1 MSFLFGRARTRPA
14 VDLPKQARDHVT
26 KLEGPNGAAKVGYTP
41 QISLALARSLTSTSY
56 TGRRA
61 RESPEPDEVY
71 PTRNPWYASHIQ
83 PLLMSA
89 FNFRSESDSSPEQIY
104 QLVTGLIE
112 EDLLYLLAVNL
123 WRLPFESRKDTQVIF
138 SYVFRFRPPTASPK
152 SDPLALSYVV
162 NNRPQVLL
170 ELCRGYEHKESA
182 TPAGSVLREVL
193 KSEAAAAIILY
204 DDNEE
209 SGSSNKGINLI
220 DRDRRQSGEGV
231 FWRFFDWVD
240 KSSFEVAA
248 DAFTT
253 FRELLTKHKE
263 LVPRYLSVNFD
274 LFFDKYNNI
283 LVQSNSYV
291 TKRQSIKLLGEIL
304 LDRSN
309 YSVMTAYVDRGEHL
323 KICMNLLRD
332 DRKMVQYEGF
342 HVFKVFVANP
352 HKSIAVQ
359 KILLMNREKLLTF
372 LSHFL
377 EDRTDDEQFIDE
389 REFLIKQIRNMP
401 PNPVPPQRHG
411 MPGGG

>member
-26 KLEGPNGAAKVGYTP
+26 KLEGPNGIAKAEELAKVLNQMKFILQGTQGIYAP
-41 QISLALARSLTSTSY
+41 SILHFLALATHTNL
-56 TGRRA
+56 G
-61 RESPEPDEVY
+61 
-71 PTRNPWYASHIQ
+71 
-83 PLLMSA
+83 
-89 FNFRSESDSSPEQIY
+89 SESDSSPEQIY

-182 TPAGSVLREVL
+182 TPAGTVLREVL

-204 DDNEE
+204 DDDEE
-209 SGSSNKGINLI
+209 SGSSSKGINLI
-220 DRDRRQSGEGV
+220 DRDRRQSGNGV

-352 HKSIAVQ
+352 HKSVAVQ

-401 PNPVPPQRHG
+401 PNPVAPQRHG
-411 MPGGG
+411 IPGGG

>member
-1 MSFLFGRARTRPA
+1 MVSIPR
-14 VDLPKQARDHVT
+14 LPWTMATNV
-26 KLEGPNGAAKVGYTP
+26 
-41 QISLALARSLTSTSY
+41 
-56 TGRRA
+56 
-61 RESPEPDEVY
+61 ESE
-71 PTRNPWYASHIQ
+71 A
-83 PLLMSA
+83 
-89 FNFRSESDSSPEQIY
+89 DSSPEQIY

-220 DRDRRQSGEGV
+220 DRDRRQSGDGV
-231 FWRFFDWVD
+231 FWRFFDWID

-253 FRELLTKHKE
+253 FRVRRPDPLATANLELRVRFLTFCSIFRNFSRNTRS
-263 LVPRYLSVNFD
+263 LFRGTCRSTSTSSSTSTITYL
-274 LFFDKYNNI
+274 YNPT
-283 LVQSNSYV
+283 VMSPSD
-291 TKRQSIKLLGEIL
+291 SP
-304 LDRSN
+304 SN
-309 YSVMTAYVDRGEHL
+309 YSARSCWTA
-323 KICMNLLRD
+323 
-332 DRKMVQYEGF
+332 QT
-342 HVFKVFVANP
+342 
-352 HKSIAVQ
+352 IA
-359 KILLMNREKLLTF
+359 L
-372 LSHFL
+372 
-377 EDRTDDEQFIDE
+377 
-389 REFLIKQIRNMP
+389 
-401 PNPVPPQRHG
+401 
-411 MPGGG
+411 

>member
-1 MSFLFGRARTRPA
+1 MAFLFGRGRSRTNTI
-14 VDLPKQARDHVT
+14 DLSKQAKDHVLRLDGPGGPT
-26 KLEGPNGAAKVGYTP
+26 KAEELAKVLNQMKLVLQGV
-41 QISLALARSLTSTSY
+41 
-56 TGRRA
+56 
-61 RESPEPDEVY
+61 PDYE
-71 PTRNPWYASHIQ
+71 TT
-83 PLLMSA
+83 
-89 FNFRSESDSSPEQIY
+89 PEQVY
-104 QLVTGLIE
+104 SLVTGLIE
-112 EDLLYLLAVNL
+112 EDLLFLLAQNL
-123 WRLPFESRKDTQVIF
+123 HRLPFEARKDTQVIF

-152 SDPLALSYVV
+152 TDPVALSYVV
-162 NNRPQVLL
+162 NNRPEVLL

-204 DDNEE
+204 DDGEQP
-209 SGSSNKGINLI
+209 GSSLKGVTAI
-220 DRDRRQSGEGV
+220 DRERPQTGSGV
-231 FWRFFDWVD
+231 FWRFFDWID

-263 LVPRYLSVNFD
+263 LVPRYLAVNFE
-274 LFFDKYNNI
+274 LFFDKYNTI

-309 YSVMTAYVDRGEHL
+309 YNVMTAYVDRGEHL
-323 KICMNLLRD
+323 KICMNLLRS

-359 KILLMNREKLLTF
+359 KILLMNRDKLLSF

-377 EDRTDDEQFIDE
+377 EDRTEDEQFIDE
-389 REFLIKQIRNMP
+389 REFLIKQIKNMP
-401 PNPVPPQRHG
+401 SNPVPPARQ
-411 MPGGG
+411 PQPV

>member
-1 MSFLFGRARTRPA
+1 MAFLFGRGRSRTNTI
-14 VDLPKQARDHVT
+14 DLSKQAKDHVLKLDGPGGPT
-26 KLEGPNGAAKVGYTP
+26 KAEELAKVLN
-41 QISLALARSLTSTSY
+41 QMKLALQGVPEYEST
-56 TGRRA
+56 
-61 RESPEPDEVY
+61 
-71 PTRNPWYASHIQ
+71 
-83 PLLMSA
+83 
-89 FNFRSESDSSPEQIY
+89 PEQMY
-104 QLVTGLIE
+104 SLVQGLIE
-112 EDLLYLLAVNL
+112 EDLLFLLAQNL
-123 WRLPFESRKDTQVIF
+123 HRLPFEARKDTQVIF
-138 SYVFRFRPPTASPK
+138 SYVFRFRPTTASPK
-152 SDPLALSYVV
+152 TDPVALSYVV
-162 NNRPQVLL
+162 NNRPEVLL

-193 KSEAAAAIILY
+193 KNEAAAAIILY
-204 DDNEE
+204 DDGEQP
-209 SGSSNKGINLI
+209 GSSLKGVTAI
-220 DRDRRQSGEGV
+220 DRERPQTGSGV
-231 FWRFFDWVD
+231 FWRFFDWID

-263 LVPRYLSVNFD
+263 LVPRYLAVNFE
-274 LFFDKYNNI
+274 LFFDKYNSI

-309 YSVMTAYVDRGEHL
+309 YNVMTAYVDRGEHL
-323 KICMNLLRD
+323 KICMNLLRS

-359 KILLMNREKLLTF
+359 KILLMNRDKLLNF

-389 REFLIKQIRNMP
+389 REFLIKQIKNMP
-401 PNPVPPQRHG
+401 PNPIPPTRQ
-411 MPGGG
+411 PQPV

>member
-1 MSFLFGRARTRPA
+1 MSFLFGRARTRPT

-26 KLEGPNGAAKVGYTP
+26 KLEGPNGASKSEELAKVLNQMKFILQGT
-41 QISLALARSLTSTSY
+41 
-56 TGRRA
+56 
-61 RESPEPDEVY
+61 
-71 PTRNPWYASHIQ
+71 H
-83 PLLMSA
+83 
-89 FNFRSESDSSPEQIY
+89 ESDSSPEQIY

-209 SGSSNKGINLI
+209 SGSSNKGLNLI
-220 DRDRRQSGEGV
+220 DKDRQQSGDGV

-332 DRKMVQYEGF
+332 DRKMVQ
-342 HVFKVFVANP
+342 
-352 HKSIAVQ
+352 
-359 KILLMNREKLLTF
+359 
-372 LSHFL
+372 
-377 EDRTDDEQFIDE
+377 
-389 REFLIKQIRNMP
+389 
-401 PNPVPPQRHG
+401 
-411 MPGGG
+411 

>member
-1 MSFLFGRARTRPA
+1 MSFLFGRARTRPAA

-26 KLEGPNGAAKVGYTP
+26 KLEGPNGSVKAEE
-41 QISLALARSLTSTSY
+41 LARVLNQMKFILQGTQE
-56 TGRRA
+56 A
-61 RESPEPDEVY
+61 
-71 PTRNPWYASHIQ
+71 
-83 PLLMSA
+83 
-89 FNFRSESDSSPEQIY
+89 DSSPEQIY

-220 DRDRRQSGEGV
+220 DRDRRQSGDGV
-231 FWRFFDWVD
+231 FWRFFDWID

-401 PNPVPPQRHG
+401 PSPVPPQRHG
-411 MPGGG
+411 MSGGT

>member
-1 MSFLFGRARTRPA
+1 MSFFFGRARARTNTI
-14 VDLPKQARDHVT
+14 DLSKQAREHVL
-26 KLEGPNGAAKVGYTP
+26 KLDVGGAAKAEELSKVLSQMKLILQG
-41 QISLALARSLTSTSY
+41 TSEV
-56 TGRRA
+56 
-61 RESPEPDEVY
+61 ES
-71 PTRNPWYASHIQ
+71 T
-83 PLLMSA
+83 
-89 FNFRSESDSSPEQIY
+89 PEQVY

-112 EDLLYLLAVNL
+112 EDLLLLLAQNL
-123 WRLPFESRKDTQVIF
+123 HRLPFESRKDTQVIF

-152 SDPLALSYVV
+152 TDPVALSYVV

-170 ELCRGYEHKESA
+170 ELCRGYEHRESA
-182 TPAGSVLREVL
+182 TPAGTVLREVL

-204 DDNEE
+204 DDGEE
-209 SGSSNKGINLI
+209 PGSSSKGVTAI
-220 DRDRRQSGEGV
+220 DRERPQSGNGV
-231 FWRFFDWVD
+231 FWRFFDWID

-253 FRELLTKHKE
+253 FRDLLTKHKE
-263 LVPRYLSVNFD
+263 LVPRYLLVNFD
-274 LFFDKYNNI
+274 LFFDRYNNV
-283 LVQSNSYV
+283 LVRSDGYV

-309 YSVMTAYVDRGEHL
+309 YNVMTAYVDRGEHL
-323 KICMNLLRD
+323 KICMNLLRSD
-332 DRKMVQYEGF
+332 HKMVQYEGF

-359 KILLMNREKLLTF
+359 KILLMNREKLLNF

-401 PNPVPPQRHG
+401 PNPVPPARQLHQG
-411 MPGGG
+411 M

>member
-1 MSFLFGRARTRPA
+1 MSFLFGRGRTRTNTI
-14 VDLPKQARDHVT
+14 DLAKQAREHILRLDVG
-26 KLEGPNGAAKVGYTP
+26 GPAK
-41 QISLALARSLTSTSY
+41 AEELARVLSQMKLLLQGT
-56 TGRRA
+56 
-61 RESPEPDEVY
+61 PE
-71 PTRNPWYASHIQ
+71 
-83 PLLMSA
+83 
-89 FNFRSESDSSPEQIY
+89 SESTPEQVY

-112 EDLLYLLAVNL
+112 EDLLLLLAQNL
-123 WRLPFESRKDTQVIF
+123 HRLPFESRKDTQVIF

-152 SDPLALSYVV
+152 TDPVALSYVV
-162 NNRPQVLL
+162 NNKPQVLL

-204 DDNEE
+204 DDGEE
-209 SGSSNKGINLI
+209 PGSSLKGVTAIERERPQSGS
-220 DRDRRQSGEGV
+220 GV
-231 FWRFFDWVD
+231 FWRFFDWID

-263 LVPRYLSVNFD
+263 LVPRYLAVNFE
-274 LFFDKYNNI
+274 LFFEKYNHV

-309 YSVMTAYVDRGEHL
+309 YNVMTAYVDRGEHL
-323 KICMNLLRD
+323 KICMNLLRS

-359 KILLMNREKLLTF
+359 KILLMNRDKLLNF

-401 PNPVPPQRHG
+401 PNPVPPTRQLSQ
-411 MPGGG
+411 PV